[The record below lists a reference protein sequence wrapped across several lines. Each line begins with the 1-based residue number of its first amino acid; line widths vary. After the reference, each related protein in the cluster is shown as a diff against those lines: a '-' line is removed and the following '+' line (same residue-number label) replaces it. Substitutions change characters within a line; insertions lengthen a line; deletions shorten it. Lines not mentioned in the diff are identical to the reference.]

1 MLNKKLFTV
10 GCAAGSMALF
20 SLIACS
26 TDADSNKLTGATID
40 PDAIAQNFSSSSHS
54 GSSDAN
60 NANFN
65 FPEIAFKTAATS
77 IVALD
82 GGELKTFE
90 AENGAS
96 AECTGDEKSYISK
109 IQIDAD
115 GVVKNSLE
123 LKNFGSGCDSVLAEF
138 ITLCHSKAVVYNG
151 KDDKKTCDE
160 NGNVKSYCYDDSAV
174 PMAVCTENM
183 PGTCTS
189 IPADSTVNFDEIVR
203 NLSTFSEKLCN
214 DVYKDA
220 TTKTGIF
227 STLSST
233 SRDFSSSSGFVETSP
248 DPVDSEFECDLKTGK
263 NCDKDDFKIDTS
275 YVPVVNPRQE
285 LPSSPAVGIDTS
297 ANRSFIIKPDVE
309 TLNVS
314 DDERAVLDSLAMA
327 FPSKSEVDA
336 FNGLWVSEAAQY
348 NAFGS
353 SSEKYYVGP
362 VSTRCD
368 VDVSRDKFG
377 LKRSADWS
385 TDAYGGLGISYLYNT
400 ILQYSDSV
408 IVYLVAGSMESESV
422 ETLFRTECESV
433 AGSFYNY
440 PSKGMVNNVG
450 MACAVKNFTG
460 VTLDAI
466 LGQQASLCENMYVT
480 LVQPVQD

>member
-1 MLNKKLFTV
+1 MLNKKLLTV

-26 TDADSNKLTGATID
+26 SDSSSDKLTGATID
-40 PDAIAQNFSSSSHS
+40 PDAIALNSSSSSHPW
-54 GSSDAN
+54 SSDAN
-60 NANFN
+60 NANFD

-77 IVALD
+77 VVALG

-203 NLSTFSEKLCN
+203 NLSTFSEELCN

-220 TTKTGIF
+220 TTKMGIF

-233 SRDFSSSSGFVETSP
+233 SRDFSSSSVYVETP
-248 DPVDSEFECDLKTGK
+248 HDPIDPNEKCIEETGKKCDVNNPVDT
-263 NCDKDDFKIDTS
+263 
-275 YVPVVNPRQE
+275 PVVDPRQE
-285 LPSSPAVGIDTS
+285 LPSSSAEGIDAS

-314 DDERAVLDSLAMA
+314 DDERAVLDSLARA
-327 FPSKSEVDA
+327 FPEKSEIDQ
-336 FNGLWVSEAAQY
+336 FDGLWVSEAARY
-348 NAFGS
+348 YAFGS

-368 VDVSRDKFG
+368 VDVFRDKFG
-377 LKRSADWS
+377 LESSAHWS

-480 LVQPVQD
+480 LVHPVQD

>member
-1 MLNKKLFTV
+1 MLNKKLLTV

-26 TDADSNKLTGATID
+26 SDADSNKLTGATID
-40 PDAIAQNFSSSSHS
+40 PDAIAQNLSSSSHP

-60 NANFN
+60 NASSV

-77 IVALD
+77 VVALD

-220 TTKTGIF
+220 KTKTGIF

-233 SRDFSSSSGFVETSP
+233 SRDLSSSSGIYVPPTN
-248 DPVDSEFECDLKTGK
+248 PVDPNEKCLEETGK
-263 NCDKDDFKIDTS
+263 KCDEPDLP
-275 YVPVVNPRQE
+275 PVDPRQE
-285 LPSSPAVGIDTS
+285 LPSYSAVGIDTNS
-297 ANRSFIIKPDVE
+297 NRSFIIKPNVE

-314 DDERAVLDSLAMA
+314 DAERSVLDSLARA

-336 FNGLWVSEAAQY
+336 FDGLTVSDAARWY
-348 NAFGS
+348 VFS
-353 SSEKYYVGP
+353 PSTEKYYVG
-362 VSTRCD
+362 VGSTRCD
-368 VDVSRDKFG
+368 VDVIREEYG
-377 LKRSADWS
+377 LKR
-385 TDAYGGLGISYLYNT
+385 DAHWTIEAWGGLGVAYLYNT

-408 IVYLVAGSMESESV
+408 IVYLVAGSISATERESV

-466 LGQQASLCENMYVT
+466 LGQQASLCENTYVT
-480 LVQPVQD
+480 IVQPVLD

>member
-1 MLNKKLFTV
+1 MLNKKLLTV

-26 TDADSNKLTGATID
+26 SDSSSDKLTGATID
-40 PDAIAQNFSSSSHS
+40 PDAIALNSSSSS
-54 GSSDAN
+54 NPGSSS
-60 NANFN
+60 ANFD

-77 IVALD
+77 VVALD
-82 GGELKTFE
+82 GGELKMFE

-160 NGNVKSYCYDDSAV
+160 NGNVKSYCYDDRAV
-174 PMAVCTENM
+174 T
-183 PGTCTS
+183 T
-189 IPADSTVNFDEIVR
+189 IPADSTVNFNDIVR
-203 NLSTFSEKLCN
+203 NLSTFSEELCN

-220 TTKTGIF
+220 TTKMGIF

-233 SRDFSSSSGFVETSP
+233 SRDFSSSSGYVETP
-248 DPVDSEFECDLKTGK
+248 HDPIDPNEKCIEETGKKCDDNNPVDT
-263 NCDKDDFKIDTS
+263 
-275 YVPVVNPRQE
+275 PVANPRQE

-327 FPSKSEVDA
+327 FPSKSV
-336 FNGLWVSEAAQY
+336 VSEHYDLRVYDAARY
-348 NAFGS
+348 YAFGS

-368 VDVSRDKFG
+368 VDVFSDKFG
-377 LKRSADWS
+377 LESSAHWS
-385 TDAYGGLGISYLYNT
+385 TDAYGGLDVAYLYNT

-480 LVQPVQD
+480 LVHPVQD

>member
-203 NLSTFSEKLCN
+203 NLSTFSEELCN

-233 SRDFSSSSGFVETSP
+233 SRDMSSSSGFVETSHDP
-248 DPVDSEFECDLKTGK
+248 IDPNEKCIEETGKKCDDNNPVDT
-263 NCDKDDFKIDTS
+263 
-275 YVPVVNPRQE
+275 PVANPRQE

-327 FPSKSEVDA
+327 FPSKSV
-336 FNGLWVSEAAQY
+336 VSEHNDLRVYDAARY
-348 NAFGS
+348 YAFGS
-353 SSEKYYVGP
+353 SSEEYYVGP

-368 VDVSRDKFG
+368 VDVFRDEFG
-377 LKRSADWS
+377 LKRSADWLME
-385 TDAYGGLGISYLYNT
+385 AYGGLDVAYLYNT

-408 IVYLVAGSMESESV
+408 IVYLVAGSVRSV
-422 ETLFRTECESV
+422 ERENAETLFRTECESV

>member
-1 MLNKKLFTV
+1 MLNKKLLTV

-26 TDADSNKLTGATID
+26 SDSSSDKLTGATID
-40 PDAIAQNFSSSSHS
+40 PDAIAQNLSSSSHP
-54 GSSDAN
+54 GSSS
-60 NANFN
+60 ANFD

-77 IVALD
+77 VVALD

-138 ITLCHSKAVVYNG
+138 VASCHSQAVVYNG
-151 KDDKKTCDE
+151 KDDKESCDE
-160 NGNVKSYCYDDSAV
+160 NGNVKSYCYDDRAV
-174 PMAVCTENM
+174 T
-183 PGTCTS
+183 T

-203 NLSTFSEKLCN
+203 NLSTFSEELCN

-220 TTKTGIF
+220 TTKMGIF

-233 SRDFSSSSGFVETSP
+233 SRDFSSSSVYVETSH
-248 DPVDSEFECDLKTGK
+248 DPIDPNEKCIEETGK
-263 NCDKDDFKIDTS
+263 KCDDNNPEDTL
-275 YVPVVNPRQE
+275 VANPRQE

-297 ANRSFIIKPDVE
+297 ANRSFIIKPNVE

-314 DDERAVLDSLAMA
+314 DDERAVLDSLARA
-327 FPSKSEVDA
+327 FPEKSEIDQ
-336 FNGLWVSEAAQY
+336 FDGLWVYDAARY
-348 NAFGS
+348 YAFGS
-353 SSEKYYVGP
+353 SSEKYYVGAG
-362 VSTRCD
+362 STRCD
-368 VDVSRDKFG
+368 VDVFRDKFG
-377 LKRSADWS
+377 LESSAHWS

-480 LVQPVQD
+480 LVHPVQD

>member
-1 MLNKKLFTV
+1 
-10 GCAAGSMALF
+10 MALF

-26 TDADSNKLTGATID
+26 SDSSSDKLTGATID
-40 PDAIAQNFSSSSHS
+40 PDAIALNSSSSSHP

-60 NANFN
+60 NANFD

-77 IVALD
+77 VVALD

-123 LKNFGSGCDSVLAEF
+123 LKNFGSGCDSVLAKF
-138 ITLCHSKAVVYNG
+138 VASCHSQAVVYNG

-174 PMAVCTENM
+174 T
-183 PGTCTS
+183 T
-189 IPADSTVNFDEIVR
+189 IPADSTVNFNDIVR
-203 NLSTFSEKLCN
+203 NLSTFSEELCN

-220 TTKTGIF
+220 KIKTGLF

-233 SRDFSSSSGFVETSP
+233 SRDFSSSSVYVETSP

-275 YVPVVNPRQE
+275 YVPVANPRQE

-314 DDERAVLDSLAMA
+314 DDERAVLDSLVRAY
-327 FPSKSEVDA
+327 PRKTKTDA
-336 FNGLWVSEAAQY
+336 IDGMTIFLSYEAEY
-348 NAFGS
+348 RFTT
-353 SSEKYYVGP
+353 EMDEYYVRGDG
-362 VSTRCD
+362 SE
-368 VDVSRDKFG
+368 
-377 LKRSADWS
+377 RSAIDVYREEKGVKS
-385 TDAYGGLGISYLYNT
+385 SMVLPLDVYYGGLGYISVTTLQVSESS
-400 ILQYSDSV
+400 IL
-408 IVYLVAGSMESESV
+408 YLVRATLGSYAS
-422 ETLFRTECESV
+422 LLIDPFRTECE
-433 AGSFYNY
+433 ATGGSFYEY
-440 PSKGMVNNVG
+440 GPMADVAV
-450 MACAVKNFTG
+450 ACAVKNFSGITFDG
-460 VTLDAI
+460 I
-466 LGQQASLCENMYVT
+466 LGQQKNLFRNAYAT
-480 LVQPVQD
+480 FVQPVED